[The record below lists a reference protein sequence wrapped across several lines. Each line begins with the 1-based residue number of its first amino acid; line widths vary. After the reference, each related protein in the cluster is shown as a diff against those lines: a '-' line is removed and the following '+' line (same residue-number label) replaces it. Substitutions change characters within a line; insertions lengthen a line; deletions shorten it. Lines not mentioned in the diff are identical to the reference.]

1 MKVERTY
8 EDFLKLTEY
17 YSSVISAKVLSPSY
31 FHSETKISVKLI
43 PMPIL
48 PDVKER
54 KDILFDCYLNDFLIH
69 IGDEIWNF
77 PQILSFFD
85 DTMDQTTIK
94 DAHVLFLS
102 RKVSYHYILTA
113 FFFALSSIIYFY
125 FYQYGSDLFISVT
138 FMFCTAFIFITVDT
152 IVVMSKYS

>member
-1 MKVERTY
+1 
-8 EDFLKLTEY
+8 
-17 YSSVISAKVLSPSY
+17 
-31 FHSETKISVKLI
+31 
-43 PMPIL
+43 MPIL

-85 DTMDQTTIK
+85 DTMDQPTIK

>member
-17 YSSVISAKVLSPSY
+17 YSGVISAKILSSSY
-31 FHSETKISVKLI
+31 SHSETKISIKIL

-54 KDILFDCYLNDFLIH
+54 KDILFDCFLNDFLFH

-85 DTMDQTTIK
+85 DTMDQPTIK

-102 RKVSYHYILTA
+102 RKVSYHYMLTA
-113 FFFALSSIIYFY
+113 FFSFLSFYIY
-125 FYQYGSDLFISVT
+125 
-138 FMFCTAFIFITVDT
+138 
-152 IVVMSKYS
+152 